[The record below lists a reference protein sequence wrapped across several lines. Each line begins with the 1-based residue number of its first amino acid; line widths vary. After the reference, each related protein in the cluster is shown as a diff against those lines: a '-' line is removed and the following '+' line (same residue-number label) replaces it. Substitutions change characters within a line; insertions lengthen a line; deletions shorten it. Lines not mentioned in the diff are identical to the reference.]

1 MLVSVFIPFC
11 NEEKNLAEIIERTE
25 KGGAA
30 AGVDVELVM
39 VDDGSDDGGAAVVE
53 EIARTKPWV
62 RLFRHRKNRGLTEA
76 MNTGFRECRGEII
89 VFLPA
94 DLESHPDEDIPVL
107 INAFEPGVDIVCG
120 KRQRRREFKVFLS
133 KIYNEISRFLF
144 GINLSDMNWIKAF
157 RRECL
162 EDLELRSDWHR
173 FIVQILVSKGYKAV
187 EVPVMWHRRHSGKS
201 HFGLRR
207 IPISFFDSIAVKFI
221 LTFTKAPMRI
231 FGSFGFVQLLASLI
245 IVAWML
251 YAQFVL
257 KNSVFRMRPL
267 LYFSLGLFLSGL
279 IFLFMG
285 FLAELTVSIRDDIR
299 KMKDEWRKK

>member
-11 NEEKNLAEIIERTE
+11 NEEKNLAELIDRVE
-25 KGGAA
+25 KGGIAA
-30 AGVDVELVM
+30 KADIDLVF
-39 VDDGSDDGGAAVVE
+39 VDDGSTDGGAAVVE
-53 EIARTKPWV
+53 NAMKEKPWV

-76 MNTGFRECRGEII
+76 MNTGFKECRGEII

-94 DLESHPDEDIPVL
+94 DLESYPDEDIPAL
-107 INAFEPGVDIVCG
+107 LKAFEPGVDIVCG
-120 KRQRRREFKVFLS
+120 KRQKRREFKVFLS

-144 GINLSDMNWIKAF
+144 GISLSDMNWIKAF

-173 FIVQILVSKGYKAV
+173 FIVQILVSKGYNAV

-201 HFGLRR
+201 HFGLKR
-207 IPISFFDSIAVKFI
+207 IPISFFDSVAVKFI

-231 FGSFGFVQLLASLI
+231 FGSFGFIQLLASFI
-245 IVAWML
+245 IVASML
-251 YAQFVL
+251 YGQFVL
-257 KNSVFRMRPL
+257 GKSVFRMRPL

-279 IFLFMG
+279 IFVFMG
-285 FLAELTVSIRDDIR
+285 FLAELTVSIRDDIK